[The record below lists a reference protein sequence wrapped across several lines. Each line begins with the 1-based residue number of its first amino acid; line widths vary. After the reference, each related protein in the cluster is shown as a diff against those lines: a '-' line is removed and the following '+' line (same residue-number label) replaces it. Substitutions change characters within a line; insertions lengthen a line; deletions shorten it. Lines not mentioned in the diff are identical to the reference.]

1 MAAGIPCFDLALPAH
16 HPDFAPLQALPI
28 ESSRFEDPVDENRM
42 LHMNSTSPEIR
53 RSIRENRFAMR
64 LSLIFGLLMVFGKGW
79 AYVATGST
87 AIFSDAAESVVH
99 VVAVVLAAFSL
110 WLSTRPASQQFS
122 YGYERISFLS
132 AGFEGALIILA
143 AVVILVTAIE
153 NWESGLILDNLG
165 LGTIVVCVA
174 GLINACLGWFILRT
188 GKRNSSLILEANGY
202 HILADSWTSLGIVGG
217 LCLVLLTGWQPFDP
231 IFAIA
236 VAIHILW
243 SGAQLVWRS
252 IGGLM
257 DYSDPNVGRNLR
269 KKLDR
274 VCKEAR
280 VGYHGARFR
289 HTGHR
294 LQIELHLLFPFN
306 TPLGE
311 AHRRATIIERKL
323 QEALDQP
330 AEVFTHL
337 ESFEDHQQIH
347 SRGHRSKL
355 PL

>member
-1 MAAGIPCFDLALPAH
+1 M
-16 HPDFAPLQALPI
+16 Q
-28 ESSRFEDPVDENRM
+28 
-42 LHMNSTSPEIR
+42 
-53 RSIRENRFAMR
+53 ENRFAMR
-64 LSLIFGLLMVFGKGW
+64 LSLIFGLLMVFAKGW
-79 AYVATGST
+79 AYLATGSI

-99 VVAVVLAAFSL
+99 VVAVAFAAFSL
-110 WLSTRPASQQFS
+110 WLNTRPASQQFS
-122 YGYERISFLS
+122 YGYERISFFS

-143 AVVILVTAIE
+143 AVAILITAIE
-153 NWESGLILDNLG
+153 NWLSGIVLENLG
-165 LGTIVVCVA
+165 LGTTVVCIA
-174 GLINACLGWFILRT
+174 GLVNACLGWFLVRT
-188 GKRNSSLILEANGY
+188 GKRNSSLVLEANGY
-202 HILADSWTSLGIVGG
+202 HVLADSWTSLGIVGG
-217 LCLVLLTGWQPFDP
+217 LCLVLLTGWRPFDP

-243 SGAQLVWRS
+243 SGAKLVWRS

-257 DYSDPNVGRNLR
+257 DYSDPTVGRNLR
-269 KKLDR
+269 EKLDG
-274 VCKEAR
+274 VCNEAG

-311 AHRRATIIERKL
+311 AHRLATIVEKKIRV
-323 QEALDQP
+323 ALDQP

-337 ESFEDHQQIH
+337 ESSEDHEQIH
-347 SRGHRSKL
+347 SSGHRSKL